1 MGRVQGPAPRL
12 IVFAR
17 NADGDIVR
25 GSQSSFQKDRAQEH
39 PPWGGCGFDERRR
52 GSSIAFSLC
61 SGRAPD
67 TFKRVW
73 VSKFELGGLDWRPDC
88 LLGSTKPNWKTSQ
101 VLLRASTIV
110 AR

>member
-67 TFKRVW
+67 TFSPTSTAIRGPPKV
-73 VSKFELGGLDWRPDC
+73 FLPDLD
-88 LLGSTKPNWKTSQ
+88 
-101 VLLRASTIV
+101 
-110 AR
+110 

>member
-39 PPWGGCGFDERRR
+39 PPWGGCGFDERT
-52 GSSIAFSLC
+52 SA
-61 SGRAPD
+61 
-67 TFKRVW
+67 W
-73 VSKFELGGLDWRPDC
+73 VVDRIQP
-88 LLGSTKPNWKTSQ
+88 
-101 VLLRASTIV
+101 LLRAG
-110 AR
+110 ARYIQARLGVQV